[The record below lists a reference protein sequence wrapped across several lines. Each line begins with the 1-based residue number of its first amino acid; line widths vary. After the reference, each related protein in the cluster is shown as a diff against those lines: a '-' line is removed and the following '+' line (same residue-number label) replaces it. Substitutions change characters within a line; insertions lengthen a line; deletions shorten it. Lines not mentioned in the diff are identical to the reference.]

1 MRIVT
6 IRDVAK
12 EAQVSISTVSRVLND
27 RPDVDALTR
36 ARVLKVVEKLQYV
49 RNANAAN
56 LKQQHTDFSAVVL
69 RGRRNLFL
77 TDLSERILDIGRRRG
92 RRFLIEIIDEKDDE
106 FETART
112 LYRERKLSGCIFLG
126 SNLQQHVHDFET
138 LDLPC
143 VFATV
148 QAEFLAGRQFSS
160 VAVNNFDTGKAAV
173 DRLIGLGHRRIALLG
188 FYGPV
193 TNSTGQRL
201 YGAQESLR
209 RHGIPYDESLFE
221 ECDFTLPS
229 AYAGMTAVLSRRR
242 DFSAL
247 FAISDIVAFGAM
259 KALIDHGLSVPRDVS
274 VIGMDG
280 TEQAAYTVPS
290 LSTYA
295 QPADDIATESVRLL
309 EAAMRGQKG
318 KHVLLPA
325 PFIQGGSIKKHV
337 E

>member
-27 RPDVDALTR
+27 RLDVDPQTR
-36 ARVLKVVEKLQYV
+36 SRVLQVVEKLHYV

-56 LKQQHTDFSAVVL
+56 LKQQHTDFAAVVL

-77 TDLSERILDIGRRRG
+77 TDLAERILDIGRRQG
-92 RRFLIEIIDEKDDE
+92 QRFLIEIIDEKEDE
-106 FETART
+106 FETVRA

-138 LDLPC
+138 FDLPC

-148 QAEFLAGRQFSS
+148 QAPFLTGRQFSS
-160 VAVNNFDTGKAAV
+160 VAVNSFDTGKAAV
-173 DRLIGLGHRRIALLG
+173 DRLIGLGHRKIALLG
-188 FYGPV
+188 FFGPA

-201 YGAQESLR
+201 FGAQESLR
-209 RHGIPYDESLFE
+209 RHGIPYEESLFE

-229 AYAGMTAVLSRRR
+229 AYAGMTAILSRRR
-242 DFSAL
+242 DFTAL
-247 FAISDIVAFGAM
+247 FAISDVVAFGAM
-259 KALIDHGLSVPRDVS
+259 KALNDHGFNVPDDVS

-295 QPADDIATESVRLL
+295 QPADEIASESVRLL
-309 EAAMRGQKG
+309 AAAMRGQKG

-325 PFIQGGSIKKHV
+325 QFIQGGSVKKRM